1 MLLLN
6 LNEIDRV
13 KRLNNITSNTLLA
26 ERTDL
31 SRKTWSTATTS
42 RKPTMAVLNA
52 LAALGANPARLLV
65 IENDAAIAA

>member
-13 KRLNNITSNTLLA
+13 KRLNNLASNTLLA

-42 RKPTMAVLNA
+42 RKPTIAVLNA
-52 LAALGANPARLLV
+52 LVALGANPARLLV
-65 IENDAAIAA
+65 VENDAAIAA